1 MLAVAPADSDAMTVL
16 RPQLR
21 GLVSKLALFYVLLSL
36 PTLLVVESAILI
48 FEFGQFMRGV
58 ADGSLDRAAENGA
71 ASFAEVMAPYL
82 RDADSD
88 NRMVLGTWIE
98 GWVLGLQQPRG
109 GLTPDNSYVLM
120 ELADAPLEAA
130 ILTPDGV
137 ELARSAGDGRWE
149 PQMPTPDEIAA
160 VLASRDGAAVRLAGS
175 DSPYRVRRTIAPI
188 RDGAGEIMGLL
199 FVELRVPLPWRHLLV
214 DSSFE
219 SPTVFGFLVVFG
231 LASSIFLAWWVTR
244 RLNRVARAATAW
256 SRGDFSDRIADRS
269 RDELG
274 GLSSLLDRMALD
286 LRGLMRSRAQLAT
299 LAERQRLARDLHD
312 TVKQKA
318 FALNLQLA
326 TARRVIGETPGSE
339 RLEQAQRLT
348 QQIQQEL
355 AQILDELRASDT
367 DLPLSERV
375 RQRAIEWSHTSGL
388 TPAFALDDVPPLPAM
403 QEESLLRIVDEAL
416 ANVLRHAGA
425 TKVEI
430 ALRREADRV
439 HLAITDNGRGIAADH
454 VSGMGLGNMRE
465 RAEFLPGGRFELDA
479 PGGKGTR
486 VAVSF
491 IVVADRAA

>member
-1 MLAVAPADSDAMTVL
+1 MLADGPAFLDAMTVL

-36 PTLLVVESAILI
+36 PTLLVVESAILF

-58 ADGSLDRAAENGA
+58 AEGSLDRAAGRGA
-71 ASFAEVMAPYL
+71 ADLGSQWPHLTAMDDIEAVAL
-82 RDADSD
+82 R
-88 NRMVLGTWIE
+88 TWLD
-98 GWVLGLQQPRG
+98 GWVLHLQQPRG
-109 GLTPDNSYVLM
+109 GLTPDESYVLM
-120 ELADAPLEAA
+120 ELADAPLAA
-130 ILTPDGV
+130 TIVAPDGH
-137 ELARSAGDGRWE
+137 ELARALGDGRWT
-149 PQMPTPDEIAA
+149 PTTPTPAEVGAIT
-160 VLASRDGAAVRLAGS
+160 ASTSTGVAQLEGAE
-175 DSPYRVRRTIAPI
+175 SPYRVRRVLAPV
-188 RDGAGEIMGLL
+188 RDASGHLLGLL
-199 FVELRVPLPWRHLLV
+199 FVELRLPLPWRHLLV

-326 TARRVIGETPGSE
+326 TARRVIGEAHGAE
-339 RLEQAQRLT
+339 RLDQAQRLT

-355 AQILDELRASDT
+355 AQILDELRASDAE
-367 DLPLSERV
+367 LPLIERL

-388 TPAFALDDVPPLPAM
+388 APTFALDDLPPLPAA
-403 QEESLLRIVDEAL
+403 QEESVLRIVDEAL

-425 TKVEI
+425 TRIKI

-439 HLAITDNGRGIAADH
+439 RLTITDNGRGIAADH

-465 RAEFLPGGRFELDA
+465 RAETLPGGRFELDA
-479 PGGKGTR
+479 PGGRGTR

-491 IVVADRAA
+491 IVVTDRAA